1 MQHSVSS
8 VSMVFIWIQPPLK
21 NVLDALLLVALNATL
36 QQFVL
41 NALKTTSISILQ
53 QIRVNNALIL
63 FPIVSGA
70 MIKTL
75 VSIVILDFIKT
86 QRLKSVY
93 NALETV

>member
-8 VSMVFIWIQPPLK
+8 VSMVFIWIQRPLK

-63 FPIVSGA
+63 FLIVSGA

-86 QRLKSVY
+86 QRLKSVC

>member
-8 VSMVFIWIQPPLK
+8 VSMVFIWIQRLK

-63 FPIVSGA
+63 FLIVSGA